1 MRATLSFILALPL
14 VLALP
19 TIDRRQEAGVQRIAD
34 SWIVELEDDA
44 DLAKVLKKV
53 SDETGVEAKSEY
65 KIGGFKGFSF
75 DGDDATVDALAEM
88 GALKRIEADVVVEV
102 CSEDPN
108 DGARTG
114 LTSNRPMHQSMLAL
128 S

>member
-44 DLAKVLKKV
+44 DLAEVLKKV
-53 SDETGVEAKSEY
+53 SSETGVEAKSEY
-65 KIGGFKGFSF
+65 TIGGFSGFSF
-75 DGDDATVDALAEM
+75 DGDDAVVDALAEM

-102 CSEDPN
+102 
-108 DGARTG
+108 
-114 LTSNRPMHQSMLAL
+114 
-128 S
+128 

>member
-19 TIDRRQEAGVQRIAD
+19 TIDRRQEAGIQRIAD

-44 DLAKVLKKV
+44 DLAEVLRKV
-53 SDETGVEAKSEY
+53 SEETGVEAKSEY
-65 KIGGFKGFSF
+65 TIGGFQGFAF
-75 DGDDATVDALAEM
+75 DGDDAVVDALAEM

-102 CSEDPN
+102 SLRDSQLR
-108 DGARTG
+108 G
-114 LTSNRPMHQSMLAL
+114 SQS
-128 S
+128 